1 VRLPVVGPLH
11 VDEQSEGMPQ
21 DLACST
27 PSAAALAA
35 IDSASLQLQ
44 RVAERLFDVGVL
56 ARRLSASTDWQSA
69 SARVFF
75 TVSGRLADDAVGL
88 SSLAR
93 AVLADVAFARVRVS
107 VENSWDC
114 R

>member
-1 VRLPVVGPLH
+1 
-11 VDEQSEGMPQ
+11 MPQ
-21 DLACST
+21 DLTCST

-44 RVAERLFDVGVL
+44 RVAYRLLDVGVL

-75 TVSGRLADDAVGL
+75 TVSSRLADDAVGL
-88 SSLAR
+88 GSLAH
-93 AVLADVAFARVRVS
+93 AVLADAAFARIRVS
-107 VENSWDC
+107 VESSWDC